1 MKRITVYI
9 SALAILMISSCTL
22 FNTPPALSAGGEL
35 GAIRAK
41 YLTSF
46 DILNGT
52 FVQSGRALLPFNQ
65 AAQDPTARATV
76 PVYSLPGP
84 IYFPTLGVS
93 APQTISNYPEAGQT
107 SVWTVETT
115 GTDDVYLVKV
125 TTSFPSYD
133 PRDRQEEWYYVKDLD
148 SIGIWTTADIITD
161 ADGNPDSKHRE
172 RNHLYFRD
180 GSVQTETIVKIPE
193 PSARYA
199 AFDVGGSLEYPGAF
213 LPNTDSSPNAVYS
226 SAVVY
231 HRDYSDAPDYS
242 FWNGQRVKAI
252 VGIRYYTE
260 QLVPGSG
267 APTHLRGTTI
277 AFEKAITSLYTGG
290 GDFVNAY
297 SSLFLAKVE
306 AEPDQAF
313 LALTVLRQETVYK
326 LASYV
331 SPSNFT
337 VDYSQSSRDTR
348 SKTRVLSVATAN
360 DSYITLVN
368 DEAAAIASAGGTLW
382 VPTANDPAIGG
393 SYESVGTRQSSTVVT
408 TSDGAP
414 LVILTDTPIGELG
427 TLYKSVVAG
436 AAVGAGV
443 IPPNATIPGDLT
455 GPDQFLQFNGLQGI
469 QPAEPNAYSF
479 FDKGTVHAWV
489 YVNTSTN
496 YGGIVH
502 AGIETD
508 FSDELWTLQFVGNNN
523 TPGFALVAQGPYV
536 YDLVQSSERLVN
548 GRWYHLVGSWDR
560 EADFLRIYV
569 NGVQRG
575 SARFRN
581 VRSNFPASR
590 FANPAPVVIG
600 SQFYDSTKVLPGY
613 YGINGR
619 INGVIIENR
628 AWSAT
633 EIRNFYEAHKDKT
646 AFW

>member
-9 SALAILMISSCTL
+9 SALAILTISSCTL

-52 FVQSGRALLPFNQ
+52 FVQSGRALLPFNH
-65 AAQDPTARATV
+65 AAQNPAARATV

-84 IYFPTLGVS
+84 ISFPGTGVS

-115 GTDDVYLVKV
+115 GTEDVYLAKV

-133 PRDRQEEWYYVKDLD
+133 PRDRQEEWYFIKDND
-148 SIGIWTTADIITD
+148 NNGQWTTADVITRANGTED
-161 ADGNPDSKHRE
+161 PSYRE
-172 RNHLYFRD
+172 RNLLYFRD

-193 PSARYA
+193 PAASRYA

-213 LPNTDSSPNAVYS
+213 LPVTDSSAVYS

-260 QLVPGSG
+260 HLVPSAGTF
-267 APTHLRGTTI
+267 THLRGTTI

-331 SPSNFT
+331 SPSDFT

-368 DEAAAIASAGGTLW
+368 NEAAAIASAGGTLW

-414 LVILTDTPIGELG
+414 LVIMTTNPEGELG
-427 TLYKSVVAG
+427 QLYKSVEAG
-436 AAVGAGV
+436 EAVLG
-443 IPPNATIPGDLT
+443 IPATATIPGDLT

-469 QPAEPNAYSF
+469 QPVEPNAYSF

-489 YVNTSTN
+489 YVNTPTN

-508 FSDELWTLQFVGNNN
+508 FSDELWTLQFIGSNN

-560 EADFLRIYV
+560 QADFLRIYV

-581 VRSNFPASR
+581 VRSSFPASR

-600 SQFYDSTKVLPGY
+600 SQFYSNTDILPGY